1 MKKHL
6 KKISS
11 LILAFALI
19 FGLSTTSYAAT
30 HHKVNGSATS
40 TGGIL
45 TYDSTTT
52 RNCNS
57 ITAEGHYW
65 GSSGGSYS
73 VTVVVQKGGI
83 TVAYGTIPLDGKEH
97 TLSSYVGNRY
107 SAGTYHVTVTPLGGF
122 YASYDTS
129 THFYY

>member
-1 MKKHL
+1 MKKHF

-19 FGLSTTSYAAT
+19 FGLSTTCYAAT
-30 HHKVNGSATS
+30 HHKVNGAASPE
-40 TGGIL
+40 GGTL
-45 TYDSTTT
+45 SYDSTIT

-57 ITAEGHYW
+57 ITAEGHYF
-65 GSSGGSYS
+65 GTSGGSYS
-73 VTVVVQKGGI
+73 VVVVVQKGGI
-83 TVAYGTIPLDGKEH
+83 TVASGTIRLDGKEH
-97 TLSSYVGNRY
+97 TLDSYVDNRY

-122 YASYDTS
+122 NASYDTS